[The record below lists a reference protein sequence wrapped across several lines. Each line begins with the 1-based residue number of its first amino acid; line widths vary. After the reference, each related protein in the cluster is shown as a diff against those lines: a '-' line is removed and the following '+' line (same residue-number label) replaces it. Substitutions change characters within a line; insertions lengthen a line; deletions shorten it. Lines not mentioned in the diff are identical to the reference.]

1 MSIKACVE
9 YAQDPP
15 DVESLIELLD
25 PSCGDTGNCST
36 GIVAATCFYLL
47 LLAWK
52 WEPKRVIPIS

>member
-47 LLAWK
+47 LLA
-52 WEPKRVIPIS
+52 